1 MKFTK
6 FKENILKKKFD
17 KSLSKLTE
25 NRIFFEKEIH
35 IIGILT
41 TEDIASKIDV
51 QSEVEKIF
59 NIKNS
64 KIYSYRAYDKLD
76 ELSYKHFSENDINW
90 KGEFTDASFL
100 SFLDEPFDLLI
111 GYFNT
116 NNLYLETAVLQSKA
130 SFKVGFSNVNTNL
143 YQIEIAEKITNI
155 KQYTLELKKYLQILK
170 KIKN

>member
-1 MKFTK
+1 MKVSK
-6 FKENILKKKFD
+6 FKQYILKRKFD

-25 NRIFFEKEIH
+25 NTVISEKKIH
-35 IIGILT
+35 TIGILT
-41 TEDIASKIDV
+41 TEDITSKIDV

-64 KIYSYRAYDKLD
+64 KIYSYRAYNKLD
-76 ELSYKHFSENDINW
+76 ELSYMHFSENNINW
-90 KGEFTDASFL
+90 KGEFTDVSFL
-100 SFLDEPFDLLI
+100 SFLEQPVDLLI

-130 SFKVGFSNVNTNL
+130 SFKVGFSSVNSHL